1 MATEINDIVPAPEEA
16 VSAPAEASSAPVG
29 GARPTQFHAVG
40 RRKTAVARVYLRPG
54 SGRWRVNGRTVED
67 YFPRAVLQQAAARPL
82 VATENEGRYDVRV
95 NVNGGGLRGQAEAVR
110 LAIARALLKV
120 DGDLRR
126 TLRAEALL
134 TRDPREVE
142 RKKPGRPKA
151 RKRFQFSK
159 R

>member
-1 MATEINDIVPAPEEA
+1 MATEINDVVPAPEGT
-16 VSAPAEASSAPVG
+16 VSVPTG
-29 GARPTQFHAVG
+29 GARPSQFHAVG

-54 SGRWRVNGRTVED
+54 SGRWRVNGRPIED

-82 VATENEGRYDVRV
+82 AATENEGRYDVLV

-110 LAIARALLKV
+110 LAVARALLKV

-126 TLRAEALL
+126 TLRSEALL